1 MTSPYER
8 ANARP
13 SVQTLGEGEFMSAI
27 FSWRDNDRNSLLH
40 RVYCS
45 VNKRSKAELIN
56 IMFAREGLTEAGS
69 KREEAQARP
78 TSNRRRTGARKIAK
92 ELELQAR
99 RGLQF

>member
-1 MTSPYER
+1 
-8 ANARP
+8 
-13 SVQTLGEGEFMSAI
+13 MSAI

-45 VNKRSKAELIN
+45 VNKRSIAELIN

-78 TSNRRRTGARKIAK
+78 NRRRTGARKIAK
-92 ELELQAR
+92 ELQLQAR